1 MKTVCLFVTWNS
13 SKLLEDSIGKLRT
26 ISPNQAIIVV
36 DNGSVDKGPDDIQSR
51 WPEIELHRLP
61 TNTGFAG
68 GNNYGVKVALQRGYD
83 AVFLLNVDTIIDE
96 DFIAPCV
103 SILEKQPEVGIVGP
117 VVLEAFQDG
126 VIQCAG
132 GRIRPMILNFDS
144 LDKGKKFIRREK
156 LCEVGYV
163 LGAAML
169 VRRAVFEQVGFF
181 DEDYFPAYVEEADL
195 CYRAKRAGYRS
206 VVFHGCG
213 IRHIGQQSSG
223 GGLNA
228 FNRMS
233 KNRFYFAIKHLGPL
247 AFLCGAMSVTLLVF
261 SWKLRHRR

>member
-1 MKTVCLFVTWNS
+1 MKIVCLFVTWNS
-13 SKLLEDSIGKLRT
+13 SKLLEGSIGNLRT
-26 ISPNQAIIVV
+26 ILPNQAIIVV
-36 DNGSVDKGPDDIQSR
+36 DNGSVDQSPDNIQRR

-68 GNNYGVKVALQRGYD
+68 GNNYGVKAALQRGYD
-83 AVFLLNVDTIIDE
+83 AIFLLNVDTIIDE
-96 DFIAPCV
+96 NFIAPCV

-117 VVLEAFQDG
+117 VILEAFQDG

-132 GRIRPMILNFDS
+132 GRIRSITLNFDF
-144 LDKGKKFIRREK
+144 LDKGKKFIRRER
-156 LCEVGYV
+156 LCDVGYV

-169 VRRAVFEQVGFF
+169 VRRTIFEQVGFF

-223 GGLNA
+223 GRLNA
-228 FNRMS
+228 FNRWS
-233 KNRFYFAIKHLGPL
+233 KNKFYFAIKHSGSM
-247 AFLCGAMSVTLLVF
+247 AFLWGAMLVVF
-261 SWKLRHRR
+261 SVFYWKLRGRR